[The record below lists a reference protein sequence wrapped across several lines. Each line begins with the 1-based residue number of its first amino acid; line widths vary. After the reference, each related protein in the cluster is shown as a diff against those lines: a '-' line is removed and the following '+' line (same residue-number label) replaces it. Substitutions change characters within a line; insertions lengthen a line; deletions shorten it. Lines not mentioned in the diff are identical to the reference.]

1 MPQFLGQEVHLI
13 GHRLQ
18 VGETA
23 PEFQLLNKDLKPVK
37 LSDFDGK
44 KKVLSIVPSIDTG
57 VCSVQTRQ
65 FNGNLAQREDTVIIT
80 ISIDTPFAQARWCG
94 VEGLEQA
101 VMLSDYFDNSFGK
114 AYGLLMEE
122 WHILSRSVLI
132 LDENNTVRYTEYLED
147 GHQEPD
153 YQAALAAL
161 EALA

>member
-13 GHRLQ
+13 GNRLQ
-18 VGETA
+18 VGDLA
-23 PEFQLLNKDLKPVK
+23 PQFTLLNKDLEKVS
-37 LSDFDGK
+37 LSDFEGQ

-57 VCSVQTRQ
+57 VCSTQTRQ
-65 FNGNLAQREDTVIIT
+65 FNSYLSQKSDTIIIT

-94 VEGLEQA
+94 VEGLDKA

-132 LDENNTVRYTEYLED
+132 LDESNTVRYVEYLED
-147 GHQEPD
+147 VHQEPD
-153 YQAALAAL
+153 YQAAIDAL
-161 EALA
+161 DSL